1 MAEHIFLPDQFR
13 SEQDYIA
20 HGTPGSW
27 IAPDR
32 DRAGHGNHLQNR
44 LTSAWN
50 AIQQSG
56 EYREA
61 LGLPHPDGAH
71 ITFRLRKGS
80 EQQLKKLESLRGRVE
95 NDKVRLHHVWKGK
108 VDGVEYLFAV
118 VWVPKAKRGFYA
130 KKLQEYLVEKT
141 ATGNP
146 KNNDLVACIEDIR
159 KSLLEDYWPQH
170 EKTHMPADQA
180 DWVEAWLATEKNDEL
195 NDGIEARFKAAC
207 ETLRIELAQRRLI
220 FPERRVLLIKANR
233 TQLQELI
240 ETSGDVAELRLAR
253 ECAQFFMRDT
263 QINQWIDDLLGRLIP
278 PLANSPAV
286 CVFDTGVNRAHRLL
300 EPVCQTS
307 DCLTVMASWGVH
319 DHHPKGHGTGMCG
332 MVAYGSLELPLA
344 STQPWT
350 LTHWVESVKL
360 HGPDGHADTLP
371 KDLWGS
377 FTLQAA
383 ARIEIVQPQRSR
395 AFCMAI
401 TSTEDRDRGKP
412 SSWSGAIDQLTS
424 GYMDE
429 TRRLMLISAGNVW
442 KEAEWLAYPDSNETN
457 GVHDPAQAWNALT
470 VGAFT
475 DKVVFNDA
483 DRPGYTPIAAKGDLS
498 PYSTTSLVDWDK
510 AWPIKPEIV
519 CEGGNLLRTPD
530 GHIDGHDDLDC
541 LTTSRDDSLRPLA
554 TMCMTSGATALA
566 SWMAGQIQAAYP
578 RAWPET
584 VRGLM
589 VHSARWT
596 DAMLAN
602 RRPSKTKEGYRQLLA
617 TVGYG
622 VPDLHRAL
630 ACGQN
635 SLTLI
640 AEQWIQPFGKNSKGE
655 DKFNAMHVFRLPWPT
670 ETLQELPPQARVTVR
685 ITLSYFVEPSPQEV
699 GWKDRYRYP
708 SHGLRW
714 DMKRQTESQLS
725 FISRITAAM
734 AQDESG
740 DERDDETSPEQ
751 SSDDRWTIGF
761 NTRSRGSLHAD
772 IWMNATA
779 AEVAACDSIIVYPT
793 MGWWRK
799 RKHLGNLEKRTRY
812 SLVVSIESA
821 DQTVDIYA
829 PVAAKV
835 TVPIAPIIIIGG
847 TE

>member
-1 MAEHIFLPDQFR
+1 MAKHLFLPDRFR
-13 SEQDYIA
+13 DERGYTA
-20 HGTPGSW
+20 KGKPVSW
-27 IAPDR
+27 TAPDR
-32 DRAGHGNHLQNR
+32 DRSGHGNRLQNR
-44 LTSAWN
+44 LRTAWD

-56 EYREA
+56 EQREA
-61 LGLPHPDGAH
+61 VGLPHPDGAH

-95 NDKVRLHHVWKGK
+95 NDKVRLRHVWKGEAEG
-108 VDGVEYLFAV
+108 DEYLFAV
-118 VWVPKAKRGFYA
+118 VWVPKEKRGFFA
-130 KKLQEYLVEKT
+130 KKLQEYLLEE
-141 ATGNP
+141 TGKGKP
-146 KNNDLVACIEDIR
+146 EHNDLVACIEDIR
-159 KSLLEDYWPQH
+159 TSLLKDFWPQH
-170 EKTHMPADQA
+170 EQAHMPTDEA
-180 DWVEAWLATEKNDEL
+180 DWVEVWLATERNDEL
-195 NDGIEARFKAAC
+195 NDAVEARFKNVC
-207 ETLRIELAQRRLI
+207 KFLQIELAQRRLI
-220 FPERRVLLIKANR
+220 FPERRVLLIKASR
-233 TQLQELI
+233 PLLQELI
-240 ETSGDVAELRLAR
+240 ESSGDVAELRLAR
-253 ECAQFFMRDT
+253 ECAQFFMRDPR
-263 QINQWIDDLLGRLIP
+263 INQRIDDLLGRLIP
-278 PLANSPAV
+278 PLVDSPAV
-286 CVFDTGVNRAHRLL
+286 CIFDTGVNRAHRLL

-332 MVAYGSLELPLA
+332 MVAYGPLEIPLA
-344 STQPWT
+344 STKPWT

-360 HGPDGHADTLP
+360 HGPDGHVDTLP

-377 FTLQAA
+377 FTQQAA
-383 ARIEIVQPQRSR
+383 SRIEIAQPNRSR

-401 TSTEDRDRGKP
+401 TSTEDRDRGMP
-412 SSWSGAIDQLTS
+412 SSWSGAVDQLTS

-429 TRRLMLISAGNVW
+429 TRRLMLISAGNVRD
-442 KEAEWLAYPDSNETN
+442 EDEWLAYPESNATN
-457 GVHDPAQAWNALT
+457 GVNDPAQAWNALT

-475 DKVVFNDA
+475 DKVIFNTM
-483 DRPGYTPIAAKGDLS
+483 DRPGCAPIAAKGDLS
-498 PYSTTSLVDWDK
+498 PYSTTTLVDWDK

-530 GHIDGHDDLDC
+530 GHIAGHDDLDC
-541 LTTSRDDSLRPLA
+541 LTTSSNDRFRPLA

-566 SWMAGQIQAAYP
+566 SWIAGQIQAAYP

-622 VPDLHRAL
+622 VPDLRRAL
-630 ACGQN
+630 ECGQN

-640 AEQWIQPFGKNSKGE
+640 AEQWIQPFGKKPDGG
-655 DKFNAMHVFRLPWPT
+655 DKSNAMHVFRLPWPT
-670 ETLQELPPQARVTVR
+670 ETLQELPPQARVTIR

-714 DMKRQTESQLS
+714 DMKRQTESQPS

-734 AQDESG
+734 AQDESA
-740 DERDDETSPEQ
+740 DERDDEASPGLG
-751 SSDDRWTIGF
+751 SDSRWTIGF

-799 RKHLGNLEKRTRY
+799 RKHLGSLEKKTRY

-821 DQTVDIYA
+821 DQSVDIYT

-835 TVPIAPIIIIGG
+835 TVPIAPTILIRGS
-847 TE
+847 E